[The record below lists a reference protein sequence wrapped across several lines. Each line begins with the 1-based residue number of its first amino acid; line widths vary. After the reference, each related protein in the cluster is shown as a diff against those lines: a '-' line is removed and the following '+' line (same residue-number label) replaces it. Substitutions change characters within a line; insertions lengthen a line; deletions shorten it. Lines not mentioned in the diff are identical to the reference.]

1 MQREKVEIP
10 PEAGTRAGCITQKI
24 SIKRQKRKKSTRKR
38 KDMKTRK
45 LFSRI
50 MAAVIAMILVL
61 GMNMTALADSTLTVN
76 GTKANGGN
84 VTAYKLFDRT
94 EQTVEG
100 KKAVAYT
107 LNSKY
112 EGFFTQAGK
121 AGEGKTG
128 DALSEAAYNYVAG
141 LAGDANKE
149 ALSQFAADM
158 WKWISA
164 NNVANDGSAPAAD
177 TATTMTL
184 GAGYYLIFP
193 AGAATLKDGHKS
205 PAILE
210 DVDGTT
216 DVSVNLKSEYPTVE
230 KKIIPTTNTSGGTTV
245 GAIVDGSWDG
255 NHQMG
260 LDDPI
265 DGEDNIAPYGAEDE
279 KTASNAAIGDI
290 VTYQL
295 KSKVPDMS
303 GYKTYTFKFEDTLSK
318 GLDLKKLVSVKVG
331 NTTLTAS
338 SSGNNTYALSYTPN
352 EDGTHTLKVTF
363 NNFFESFKDRVG
375 EEITVVYT
383 AALNKNAAVGTDPNT
398 NKVKVEYS
406 NDPSGTGTGK
416 SEETEAKV
424 YTFEFGIFKY
434 SLKNDTA
441 ADEDTNRNPLANAQ
455 FKLYADEE
463 HSTEIKLVE
472 ETGADKVYC
481 QVKDATETVVDYIE
495 TDATGKVT
503 IKGLKEGTY
512 YLAETKAPDG
522 FNKLV
527 GDIKVE
533 ISNLVYD
540 TADTTKLSSYD
551 VTYTMPGAES
561 GTTVTVPTDA
571 NLAEIPVLNKAGS
584 VLPSTGGMGTVV
596 FTIAGAAIIAIMLV
610 SSLVSKKRK
619 RSE

>member
-1 MQREKVEIP
+1 MQCENVEIP
-10 PEAGTRAGCITQKI
+10 PEAGTRAGCRTQKVN
-24 SIKRQKRKKSTRKR
+24 IKNKEKGTGKRKN
-38 KDMKTRK
+38 MKTRK

-50 MAAVIAMILVL
+50 MAAVFAMILVL

-76 GTKANGGN
+76 GTKDKGGN

-94 EQTVEG
+94 EQTIEG

-107 LNSKY
+107 LNSQY
-112 EGFFTQAGK
+112 EGFFTQEGK
-121 AGEGKTG
+121 PGKGKTG

-141 LAGDANKE
+141 LAGDANT
-149 ALSQFAADM
+149 LSQFAADM
-158 WKWISA
+158 WKWISE
-164 NNVANDGSAPAAD
+164 NNVVAEKSVAAVAD
-177 TATTMTL
+177 KTTMDL
-184 GAGYYLIFP
+184 PAGYYLIFP
-193 AGAATLKDGHKS
+193 AGAATLKDDHKS
-205 PAILE
+205 PAILQ
-210 DVDGTT
+210 DVDGKTE
-216 DVSVNLKSEYPTVE
+216 VAVYLKSEYPTVE
-230 KKIIPTTNTSGGTTV
+230 KKIIPTTNTPGGTSV

-255 NHQMG
+255 NHQME

-265 DGEDNIAPYGAEDE
+265 DGEDNIAPYGATDE

-331 NTTLTAS
+331 TTTLTAS
-338 SSGNNTYALSYTPN
+338 SSGNNTYALNYKTN
-352 EDGTHTLKVTF
+352 GDGTHTLTVTF
-363 NNFFESFKDRVG
+363 NNFLASFKDHVG

-383 AALNKNAAVGTDPNT
+383 AALNKNAAVGIDPNT

-416 SEETEAKV
+416 SEDVEAKV
-424 YTFEFGIFKY
+424 YTFAFGIFKY
-434 SLKNDTA
+434 SLNDGT
-441 ADEDTNRNPLANAQ
+441 ADEATNRKPLANAQ
-455 FKLYADEE
+455 FKLYADAE
-463 HSTEIKLVE
+463 HTTEIKLVE
-472 ETGADKVYC
+472 VAGAVAGADKVYC
-481 QVKDATETVVDYIE
+481 QAKDDGAGVEFIE

-512 YLAETKAPDG
+512 YLAETKAPAG

-533 ISNLVYD
+533 IGNLVYD
-540 TADTTKLSSYD
+540 TTDTTKLNSYD
-551 VTYTMPGAES
+551 VTYTIPGTTS
-561 GTTVTVPTDA
+561 TTVTVPTKA

-596 FTIAGAAIIAIMLV
+596 FTIAGVAIIAIMLV

>member
-1 MQREKVEIP
+1 
-10 PEAGTRAGCITQKI
+10 
-24 SIKRQKRKKSTRKR
+24 
-38 KDMKTRK
+38 MKTRK

-50 MAAVIAMILVL
+50 MAAVVAMILVL
-61 GMNMTALADSTLTVN
+61 GMNITALADSTLTVN

-94 EQTVEG
+94 EQELEGG

-112 EGFFTQAGK
+112 EGYFKQAGK
-121 AGEGKTG
+121 VGEGKTD
-128 DALSEAAYNYVAG
+128 DALSEAAYNYVAR
-141 LAGDANKE
+141 LDGDANKE
-149 ALSQFAADM
+149 ALSLFAADM

-164 NNVANDGSAPAAD
+164 NNVDNDGTAPATD
-177 TATTMTL
+177 TTTKMTL

-193 AGAATLKDGHKS
+193 AGAATLKDDHKS
-205 PAILE
+205 PAILQ
-210 DVDGTT
+210 DVDGKTE
-216 DVSVNLKSEYPTVE
+216 VAVYLKSEYPTVE
-230 KKIIPTTNTSGGTTV
+230 KKIIPTTNTPGGTSV
-245 GAIVDGSWDG
+245 DAIVDGSWDG
-255 NHQMG
+255 SHHME

-265 DGEDNIAPYGAEDE
+265 DGEDNIAPYGATDE

-331 NTTLTAS
+331 TTTLTAS
-338 SSGNNTYALSYTPN
+338 SSGNNTYALNYKAN
-352 EDGTHTLKVTF
+352 GDGTHTLTVTF
-363 NNFFESFKDRVG
+363 NNFLDSFKDHVG

-383 AALNKNAAVGTDPNT
+383 AALNKNAAVGIDPNT

-406 NDPSGTGTGK
+406 NDPSNTGTGK
-416 SEETEAKV
+416 SEDVEAKV

-434 SLKNDTA
+434 SLKDDTA
-441 ADEDTNRNPLANAQ
+441 ADEDSNRNPLANAQ
-455 FKLYADEE
+455 FKLYADAE
-463 HSTEIKLVE
+463 HTTEIKLVE
-472 ETGADKVYC
+472 VAGADKVYC
-481 QVKDATETVVDYIE
+481 QAKDDGAGVEFIE
-495 TDATGKVT
+495 TDVTGKVT

-512 YLAETKAPDG
+512 YLAETKAPAG

-533 ISNLVYD
+533 IGNLVYD
-540 TADTTKLSSYD
+540 TTDTTKLNSYD
-551 VTYTMPGAES
+551 VTYTIPGTTS
-561 GTTVTVPTDA
+561 TTVTVPTEA

-596 FTIAGAAIIAIMLV
+596 FTIAGAAIIGLMLV

>member
-1 MQREKVEIP
+1 
-10 PEAGTRAGCITQKI
+10 
-24 SIKRQKRKKSTRKR
+24 
-38 KDMKTRK
+38 MKTRK

-50 MAAVIAMILVL
+50 MAAVVSMILVL
-61 GMNMTALADSTLTVN
+61 GMNITALADSTLTVN

-94 EQTVEG
+94 EQDLGGG

-107 LNSKY
+107 LISKY
-112 EGFFTQAGK
+112 EGFFTQTGK
-121 AGEGKTG
+121 PGVGKTD

-141 LAGDANKE
+141 LAGDANT
-149 ALSQFAADM
+149 LSQFAADM
-158 WKWISA
+158 WKWISE
-164 NNVANDGSAPAAD
+164 NNVTADNSVAA
-177 TATTMTL
+177 TADKTTMDL
-184 GAGYYLIFP
+184 PAGYYLIFP
-193 AGAATLKDGHKS
+193 AGAATLTGEAKS
-205 PAILE
+205 PAILQ
-210 DVDGTT
+210 DVDGKTE
-216 DVSVNLKSEYPTVE
+216 VSVNLKSEYPTVE
-230 KKIIPTTNTSGGTTV
+230 KKIIPTTTTSGGTSV

-255 NHQMG
+255 SHHME

-265 DGEDNIAPYGAEDE
+265 DEEDNIAPYGATDE

-318 GLDLKKLVSVKVG
+318 GLDLKNVVSVKVG
-331 NTTLTAS
+331 NTTLKAS
-338 SSGNNTYALSYTPN
+338 RSGNSTYALDYKTN
-352 EDGTHTLKVTF
+352 DDGTHTLTVTF
-363 NNFFESFKDRVG
+363 NNFLDSFKDHVG

-383 AALNKNAAVGTDPNT
+383 ATLNKNAAVGIDPNT

-406 NDPSGTGTGK
+406 NDPSNTGTGK
-416 SEETEAKV
+416 SEDVEAKV

-434 SLKNDTA
+434 SLKDDNA
-441 ADEDTNRNPLANAQ
+441 ADEGINRNPLANAQ
-455 FKLYADEE
+455 FKLYADAD
-463 HSTEIKLVE
+463 HNTEIKLVE
-472 ETGADKVYC
+472 ETGAVKVYR
-481 QVKDATETVVDYIE
+481 QAKADEAGVEFIE

-512 YLAETKAPDG
+512 YLAETKAPAG

-533 ISNLVYD
+533 IGNLVYD
-540 TADTTKLSSYD
+540 TTDTTKLNSYD
-551 VTYTMPGAES
+551 VTYTMPGATS
-561 GTTVTVPTDA
+561 SSIKVIVPTEA

-596 FTIAGAAIIAIMLV
+596 FTIAGAAIIGLMLV

>member
-1 MQREKVEIP
+1 
-10 PEAGTRAGCITQKI
+10 
-24 SIKRQKRKKSTRKR
+24 
-38 KDMKTRK
+38 MKTRK
-45 LFSRI
+45 LFSRF
-50 MAAVIAMILVL
+50 MAAVFAMILVL
-61 GMNMTALADSTLTVN
+61 GMNMTALASTLTVT
-76 GTKANGGN
+76 GTKDKGGN

-94 EQTVEG
+94 EQIVDG

-107 LNSKY
+107 LISKY

-121 AGEGKTG
+121 VGEGKTG

-141 LAGDANKE
+141 LAGEANKE

-158 WKWISA
+158 WKWISE
-164 NNVANDGSAPAAD
+164 NNVTADNSVAA
-177 TATTMTL
+177 TADKTTMDL
-184 GAGYYLIFP
+184 PAGYYLIFP
-193 AGAATLKDGHKS
+193 AGAATLTGEAKS
-205 PAILE
+205 PAILQ
-210 DVDGTT
+210 DVDGKTE
-216 DVSVNLKSEYPTVE
+216 VSVNLKSEYPTVE
-230 KKIIPTTNTSGGTTV
+230 KKIIPTTTTSGGTSV

-255 NHQMG
+255 SHHME

-265 DGEDNIAPYGAEDE
+265 DEEDNIAPYGATDE

-331 NTTLTAS
+331 TTTLTAS
-338 SSGNNTYALSYTPN
+338 SSGNNTYALNYKAN
-352 EDGTHTLKVTF
+352 GEGTHTLTVTF
-363 NNFFESFKDRVG
+363 NNFLDSFKDHVG

-383 AALNKNAAVGTDPNT
+383 AALNKNAAVGIDPNT

-416 SEETEAKV
+416 SEDVEAKV

-434 SLKNDTA
+434 SLKDG
-441 ADEDTNRNPLANAQ
+441 ADDEATNRNPLADAQ
-455 FKLYADEE
+455 FKLYVDAE
-463 HSTEIKLVE
+463 HTTEIKLVE
-472 ETGADKVYC
+472 VAGADKVYC
-481 QVKDATETVVDYIE
+481 QAKDDGAGVEFIE

-512 YLAETKAPDG
+512 YLAETKAPAG

-533 ISNLVYD
+533 IGNLVYD
-540 TADTTKLSSYD
+540 TTDTTKLNRYD
-551 VTYTMPGAES
+551 VTYTMPGETN
-561 GTTVTVPTDA
+561 GITVTVPTNA

-584 VLPSTGGMGTVV
+584 TLPSTGGMGTVV
-596 FTIAGAAIIAIMLV
+596 FTIAGAAIIGLMLV

>member
-1 MQREKVEIP
+1 
-10 PEAGTRAGCITQKI
+10 
-24 SIKRQKRKKSTRKR
+24 
-38 KDMKTRK
+38 MKTRK

-50 MAAVIAMILVL
+50 MAAVVSMILVL
-61 GMNMTALADSTLTVN
+61 GMNITALADSTLTVN

-94 EQTVEG
+94 EQELEGG

-112 EGFFTQAGK
+112 EGYFKQAGK
-121 AGEGKTG
+121 VGEGKTD
-128 DALSEAAYNYVAG
+128 DALSEAAYNYVAR
-141 LAGDANKE
+141 LDGDANKE
-149 ALSQFAADM
+149 ALSLFAADM

-164 NNVANDGSAPAAD
+164 NNVDNDGTAPATD
-177 TATTMTL
+177 TTTKMTL

-193 AGAATLKDGHKS
+193 AGAATLKDDHKS
-205 PAILE
+205 PAILQ
-210 DVDGTT
+210 DVDGKTE
-216 DVSVNLKSEYPTVE
+216 VAVYLKSEYPTVE
-230 KKIIPTTNTSGGTTV
+230 KKIIPTTNTSGGTSV
-245 GAIVDGSWDG
+245 DAIVDGSWDG
-255 NHQMG
+255 SHHME

-265 DGEDNIAPYGAEDE
+265 DGEDNIAPYGATDE
-279 KTASNAAIGDI
+279 KPASNAAIGDI

-303 GYKTYTFKFEDTLSK
+303 GYQTYTFKFEDTLSK

-331 NTTLTAS
+331 TTTLTAS
-338 SSGNNTYALSYTPN
+338 SSGNNTYALDYKTN
-352 EDGTHTLKVTF
+352 EDGTHTLTVTF
-363 NNFFESFKDRVG
+363 NNFLDSFKDHVG
-375 EEITVVYT
+375 EEITAVYT
-383 AALNKNAAVGTDPNT
+383 ATLNKNAAVGIDPNT

-416 SEETEAKV
+416 SEEVEAKV

-434 SLKNDTA
+434 SLKDDA
-441 ADEDTNRNPLANAQ
+441 VADGDTNRNPLAKAQ

-463 HSTEIKLVE
+463 HNTEIKLVE
-472 ETGADKVYC
+472 ETGAEGADKVYY
-481 QVKDATETVVDYIE
+481 QAKAGEAGVEFIE

-512 YLAETKAPDG
+512 YLAETKAPAG

-533 ISNLVYD
+533 IGKLVYD
-540 TADTTKLSSYD
+540 TTDTTKLNSYD
-551 VTYTMPGAES
+551 VTYTMPGATS
-561 GTTVTVPTDA
+561 SSIKVTVPTEA
-571 NLAEIPVLNKAGS
+571 NRAEIPVLNKAGS
-584 VLPSTGGMGTVV
+584 TLPSTGGMGTVV
-596 FTIAGAAIIAIMLV
+596 FTIAGAAIIGLMLV

>member
-1 MQREKVEIP
+1 
-10 PEAGTRAGCITQKI
+10 
-24 SIKRQKRKKSTRKR
+24 
-38 KDMKTRK
+38 MKTRK

-50 MAAVIAMILVL
+50 MAAVFAMILVL
-61 GMNMTALADSTLTVN
+61 GMNMTALASTLTVT
-76 GTKANGGN
+76 GTKNNGGN

-94 EQTVEG
+94 EQDLGGG

-112 EGFFTQAGK
+112 AGYFSEK
-121 AGEGKTG
+121 VDSCKDKNG
-128 DALSEAAYNYVAG
+128 DALSEAAYNYVTG
-141 LAGDANKE
+141 LAGDAKKAE
-149 ALSQFAADM
+149 LSQFAADM

-164 NNVANDGSAPAAD
+164 NNVANDGTAPA
-177 TATTMTL
+177 TETTTTMTL

-193 AGAATLKDGHKS
+193 AGAATLKDDNKS
-205 PAILE
+205 PAILQ

-216 DVSVNLKSEYPTVE
+216 EVSVYLKSEYPTVE
-230 KKIIPTTNTSGGTTV
+230 KKIIPTTNTPGGTTV
-245 GAIVDGSWDG
+245 GAIIDGSWDG
-255 NHQMG
+255 SHHME

-265 DGEDNIAPYGAEDE
+265 DGEDNIAPYGAADE
-279 KTASNAAIGDI
+279 KPASNAAIGDI

-303 GYKTYTFKFEDTLSK
+303 GYQTYTFKFEDTLSK

-331 NTTLTAS
+331 TTTLTAG
-338 SSGNNTYALSYTPN
+338 SSGNNTYALNYKTN
-352 EDGTHTLKVTF
+352 GDGTHTLTVTF
-363 NNFFESFKDRVG
+363 NNFLASFKDHVG

-383 AALNKNAAVGTDPNT
+383 AALNKNAAVGIDPNT

-416 SEETEAKV
+416 SEDVEAKV

-434 SLKNDTA
+434 SLKDDNA
-441 ADEDTNRNPLANAQ
+441 ADEGINRNPLANAQ

-463 HSTEIKLVE
+463 HTTEIKLVE
-472 ETGADKVYC
+472 ETGKVYC
-481 QVKDATETVVDYIE
+481 QVKDATGTVAEYIE
-495 TDATGKVT
+495 TDEIGKVT

-512 YLAETKAPDG
+512 YLAETKAPAG

-533 ISNLVYD
+533 IGNPVYD
-540 TADTTKLSSYD
+540 PADTTKLTRYD
-551 VTYTMPGAES
+551 VTYTMPGATS
-561 GTTVTVPTDA
+561 GTTVKVETSGSK
-571 NLAEIPVLNKAGS
+571 AEIPVLNKAGS

-596 FTIAGAAIIAIMLV
+596 FTIAGAAIIGLMLV

>member
-1 MQREKVEIP
+1 
-10 PEAGTRAGCITQKI
+10 
-24 SIKRQKRKKSTRKR
+24 
-38 KDMKTRK
+38 MKTRK

-50 MAAVIAMILVL
+50 MAAVFAMILVL
-61 GMNMTALADSTLTVN
+61 GMNMTALASTLTVT
-76 GTKANGGN
+76 GTKDNGGA

-94 EQTVEG
+94 EQELEGG

-112 EGFFTQAGK
+112 EGFFTQEGK
-121 AGEGKTG
+121 PGKGKTG
-128 DALSEAAYNYVAG
+128 DALSEEAYKYVAE
-141 LAGDANKE
+141 LAGDEKKAE
-149 ALSQFAADM
+149 LSQFAADM

-164 NNVANDGSAPAAD
+164 NNVANDGTAPATD

-193 AGAATLKDGHKS
+193 AGAATLKDDHKS
-205 PAILE
+205 PAILQ

-216 DVSVNLKSEYPTVE
+216 EVSVNLKSEYPTVE
-230 KKIIPTTNTSGGTTV
+230 KKIIPTTNTSGGTSV

-255 NHQMG
+255 SHHME

-265 DGEDNIAPYGAEDE
+265 DGEDNIAPYGATDE
-279 KTASNAAIGDI
+279 KPASNAAIGDI

-303 GYKTYTFKFEDTLSK
+303 GYKTYIFKFEDTLSK
-318 GLDLKKLVSVKVG
+318 GLDLKELVSVKVG

-338 SSGNNTYALSYTPN
+338 SSGNNTYALKYTTN
-352 EDGTHTLKVTF
+352 GDGTHTLTVTF
-363 NNFFESFKDRVG
+363 NNFLDSFKDHVG
-375 EEITVVYT
+375 EEITAVYT
-383 AALNKNAAVGTDPNT
+383 ATLNKNAAVGIDPNT

-416 SEETEAKV
+416 SEEVEAKV

-434 SLKNDTA
+434 SLKDNTA
-441 ADEDTNRNPLANAQ
+441 NDEDANRNPLASAQ
-455 FKLYADEE
+455 FKLYADEA
-463 HSTEIKLVE
+463 HNTEIKLVE
-472 ETGADKVYC
+472 ETGKVYR
-481 QVKDATETVVDYIE
+481 QAKDATETAVDYIE

-512 YLAETKAPDG
+512 YLAETKAPAG

-533 ISNLVYD
+533 IGNLVYD
-540 TADTTKLSSYD
+540 TTDTTKLNSYD
-551 VTYTMPGAES
+551 VTYTIPGAAS
-561 GTTVTVPTDA
+561 SIKVTVPTEA

-596 FTIAGAAIIAIMLV
+596 FTIAGAAIIGLMLV

>member
-1 MQREKVEIP
+1 
-10 PEAGTRAGCITQKI
+10 
-24 SIKRQKRKKSTRKR
+24 
-38 KDMKTRK
+38 MKTRK
-45 LFSRI
+45 LFSRF
-50 MAAVIAMILVL
+50 MAAVFAMILVL
-61 GMNMTALADSTLTVN
+61 GMNMTALASTLTVT
-76 GTKANGGN
+76 GTKDKGGN

-94 EQTVEG
+94 EQIVDG

-107 LNSKY
+107 LISKY

-121 AGEGKTG
+121 VGEGKTG

-141 LAGDANKE
+141 LAGEANKE

-158 WKWISA
+158 WKWISE
-164 NNVANDGSAPAAD
+164 NNVTADNSVAA
-177 TATTMTL
+177 TADKTTMDL
-184 GAGYYLIFP
+184 PAGYYLIFP
-193 AGAATLKDGHKS
+193 AGAATLTGEAKS
-205 PAILE
+205 PAILQ
-210 DVDGTT
+210 DVDGKTE
-216 DVSVNLKSEYPTVE
+216 VSVNLKSEYPTVE
-230 KKIIPTTNTSGGTTV
+230 KKIIPTTTTSGGTSV

-255 NHQMG
+255 SHHME

-265 DGEDNIAPYGAEDE
+265 DEEDNIAPYGATDE

-331 NTTLTAS
+331 TTTLTAS
-338 SSGNNTYALSYTPN
+338 SSGNNTYALNYKAN
-352 EDGTHTLKVTF
+352 GEGTHTLTVTF
-363 NNFFESFKDRVG
+363 NNFLDSFKDHVG

-383 AALNKNAAVGTDPNT
+383 AALNKNAAVGIDPNT

-416 SEETEAKV
+416 SEDVEAKV

-434 SLKNDTA
+434 SLKDG
-441 ADEDTNRNPLANAQ
+441 ADDEATNRNPLADAQ
-455 FKLYADEE
+455 FKLYADAE
-463 HSTEIKLVE
+463 HTTEIKLVE
-472 ETGADKVYC
+472 VAGADKVYC
-481 QVKDATETVVDYIE
+481 QAKDDGAGVEFIE

-512 YLAETKAPDG
+512 YLAETKAPAG

-533 ISNLVYD
+533 IGNLVYD
-540 TADTTKLSSYD
+540 TTDTTKLNRYD
-551 VTYTMPGAES
+551 VTYTMPGETN
-561 GTTVTVPTDA
+561 GITVTVPTNA

-584 VLPSTGGMGTVV
+584 TLPSTGGMGTVV
-596 FTIAGAAIIAIMLV
+596 FTIAGAAIIGLMLV

>member
-1 MQREKVEIP
+1 MQCENVEIP
-10 PEAGTRAGCITQKI
+10 SEAGTRAGCKTQKVN
-24 SIKRQKRKKSTRKR
+24 IKNKEKGTGKRKN
-38 KDMKTRK
+38 MKTRK

-50 MAAVIAMILVL
+50 MAAVVAMILVL
-61 GMNMTALADSTLTVN
+61 GMNITALADSTLTVN

-94 EQTVEG
+94 EQELEGG

-107 LNSKY
+107 LISKY
-112 EGFFTQAGK
+112 EGFFTQEGK
-121 AGEGKTG
+121 VGEGKTD

-141 LAGDANKE
+141 LDANT
-149 ALSQFAADM
+149 LSQFAADM
-158 WKWISA
+158 WKWISE
-164 NNVANDGSAPAAD
+164 NNVTVDNSVEAGAG
-177 TATTMTL
+177 TTTMNL
-184 GAGYYLIFP
+184 PAGYYLIFP
-193 AGAATLKDGHKS
+193 AGAATLTGAAKS
-205 PAILE
+205 PAILQ

-216 DVSVNLKSEYPTVE
+216 EVSVNLKSEYPTVE
-230 KKIIPTTNTSGGTTV
+230 KKIIPTTNTAGGTSV
-245 GAIVDGSWDG
+245 DAIVDGSWEG
-255 NHQMG
+255 NHQLE

-265 DGEDNIAPYGAEDE
+265 DGEDNIAPYGATDE
-279 KTASNAAIGDI
+279 KPASNAAIGDI

-303 GYKTYTFKFEDTLSK
+303 GYQTYTFKFEDTLSK

-331 NTTLTAS
+331 TTTLTAS
-338 SSGNNTYALSYTPN
+338 SSGNNTYALNYKTN
-352 EDGTHTLKVTF
+352 EDGTHTLTVTF
-363 NNFFESFKDRVG
+363 NNFLASFKDHVG

-383 AALNKNAAVGTDPNT
+383 AALNKNAAVGIDPNT

-416 SEETEAKV
+416 SEDVEAKV
-424 YTFEFGIFKY
+424 YTLAFGIFKY
-434 SLKNDTA
+434 SLKDGT
-441 ADEDTNRNPLANAQ
+441 ADEATNRKPLANAQ

-463 HSTEIKLVE
+463 HNTEIKLVE
-472 ETGADKVYC
+472 ETSAEGADKVYY
-481 QVKDATETVVDYIE
+481 QAKAGEAGVEFIE
-495 TDATGKVT
+495 ADATGKVT

-512 YLAETKAPDG
+512 YLAETKAPAG

-533 ISNLVYD
+533 IGNLVYD
-540 TADTTKLSSYD
+540 TTDTTKLNSYD
-551 VTYTMPGAES
+551 VTYTMPGEKN
-561 GTTVTVPTDA
+561 GIKVTVPTDA

>member
-1 MQREKVEIP
+1 
-10 PEAGTRAGCITQKI
+10 
-24 SIKRQKRKKSTRKR
+24 
-38 KDMKTRK
+38 MKTRK

-50 MAAVIAMILVL
+50 MAAVVAMILVL
-61 GMNMTALADSTLTVN
+61 GMNMTALASTLTVT
-76 GTKANGGN
+76 GTKDNGGN

-94 EQTVEG
+94 EQTIEG

-107 LNSKY
+107 LSSKY
-112 EGFFTQAGK
+112 AGYFSEK
-121 AGEGKTG
+121 VDSCKDKNG

-141 LAGDANKE
+141 LADDTKKGE
-149 ALSQFAADM
+149 LSQFAADM
-158 WKWISA
+158 WKWISE
-164 NNVANDGSAPAAD
+164 NNVTADNSVAA
-177 TATTMTL
+177 TADKTTMDL
-184 GAGYYLIFP
+184 PAGYYLIFP
-193 AGAATLKDGHKS
+193 AGAATLTGEAKS
-205 PAILE
+205 PAILQ

-216 DVSVNLKSEYPTVE
+216 EVSVKLKSEYPTVE
-230 KKIIPTTNTSGGTTV
+230 KKIIPTTNTAGGTSV
-245 GAIVDGSWDG
+245 DAIVDGSWDG
-255 NHQMG
+255 NHQLE

-265 DGEDNIAPYGAEDE
+265 DGEDNIAPYGATDE
-279 KTASNAAIGDI
+279 KPASNAAIGDI

-303 GYKTYTFKFEDTLSK
+303 GYQTYTFKFEDTLSK

-331 NTTLTAS
+331 TTTLTAS
-338 SSGNNTYALSYTPN
+338 SSGNNTYALNYKTN
-352 EDGTHTLKVTF
+352 EDGTHTLTVTF
-363 NNFFESFKDRVG
+363 NNFLASFKDHVG

-383 AALNKNAAVGTDPNT
+383 AALNKNAAVGIDPNT

-416 SEETEAKV
+416 SEEVEAKV

-434 SLKNDTA
+434 SLKDGTV
-441 ADEDTNRNPLANAQ
+441 DEASNRNPLANAQ
-455 FKLYADEE
+455 FKLYADEA
-463 HSTEIKLVE
+463 HNKEIKLVE
-472 ETGADKVYC
+472 ETVADKKVYR
-481 QVKDATETVVDYIE
+481 QAKADEEGVEFIE
-495 TDATGKVT
+495 TGATGKVT

-512 YLAETKAPDG
+512 YLAETKAPAG

-533 ISNLVYD
+533 IGNPVYD
-540 TADTTKLSSYD
+540 TTDTTKLNSYD
-551 VTYTMPGAES
+551 VTYTMPGETS
-561 GTTVTVPTDA
+561 SSIKVTVPTEA

-596 FTIAGAAIIAIMLV
+596 FTIAGAAIIGLMLV

>member
-1 MQREKVEIP
+1 
-10 PEAGTRAGCITQKI
+10 
-24 SIKRQKRKKSTRKR
+24 
-38 KDMKTRK
+38 MKTRK
-45 LFSRI
+45 LFSRF
-50 MAAVIAMILVL
+50 MAAVFAMILVL
-61 GMNMTALADSTLTVN
+61 GMNMTALASTLTVT
-76 GTKANGGN
+76 GTKDKGGN

-94 EQTVEG
+94 EQIVDG

-107 LNSKY
+107 LISKY
-112 EGFFTQAGK
+112 ESFFTQAGK
-121 AGEGKTG
+121 VGEGKTD

-141 LAGDANKE
+141 LAGEANEE

-158 WKWISA
+158 WKWISE
-164 NNVANDGSAPAAD
+164 NNVTADNSVAA
-177 TATTMTL
+177 TADKTTMDL
-184 GAGYYLIFP
+184 PAGYYLIFP
-193 AGAATLKDGHKS
+193 AGAATLTGAAKS
-205 PAILE
+205 PAILQ

-216 DVSVNLKSEYPTVE
+216 EVSVNLKSEYPTVE
-230 KKIIPTTNTSGGTTV
+230 KKIIPTTNTAGGTSV
-245 GAIVDGSWDG
+245 DAIVDGSWDG
-255 NHQMG
+255 NHQLE

-265 DGEDNIAPYGAEDE
+265 DGEDNIAPYGATDE
-279 KTASNAAIGDI
+279 KPASNAAIGDI

-303 GYKTYTFKFEDTLSK
+303 GYQTYTFKFEDTLSK

-331 NTTLTAS
+331 TTTLTAS
-338 SSGNNTYALSYTPN
+338 SSGNNTYALNYKAN
-352 EDGTHTLKVTF
+352 GDGTHTLTVTF
-363 NNFFESFKDRVG
+363 NNFLDSFKDHVG

-383 AALNKNAAVGTDPNT
+383 AALNKNAAVGIDPNT

-416 SEETEAKV
+416 SEDVEAKV

-434 SLKNDTA
+434 SLKDG
-441 ADEDTNRNPLANAQ
+441 ADDEATNRNPLADAQ
-455 FKLYADEE
+455 FKLYADAE
-463 HSTEIKLVE
+463 HTTEIKLVE
-472 ETGADKVYC
+472 VAGADKVYC
-481 QVKDATETVVDYIE
+481 QAKDDGAGVEFIE

-512 YLAETKAPDG
+512 YLAETKAPAG

-533 ISNLVYD
+533 IGNLVYD
-540 TADTTKLSSYD
+540 TTDTTKLNRYD
-551 VTYTMPGAES
+551 VTYTMPGETN
-561 GTTVTVPTDA
+561 GITVTVPTGA

>member
-1 MQREKVEIP
+1 
-10 PEAGTRAGCITQKI
+10 
-24 SIKRQKRKKSTRKR
+24 
-38 KDMKTRK
+38 MKTRK

-50 MAAVIAMILVL
+50 MAAVFAMILVL
-61 GMNMTALADSTLTVN
+61 GMNMTALASTLTVT
-76 GTKANGGN
+76 GTKDKGGN

-94 EQTVEG
+94 EQIVDG

-107 LNSKY
+107 LISKY

-121 AGEGKTG
+121 VGEGKTG

-141 LAGDANKE
+141 LAGEANKE

-158 WKWISA
+158 WKWISE
-164 NNVANDGSAPAAD
+164 NNVTADNSVAA
-177 TATTMTL
+177 TADKTTMDL
-184 GAGYYLIFP
+184 PAGYYLIFP
-193 AGAATLKDGHKS
+193 AGAATLIEDHKS
-205 PAILE
+205 PAILQ

-216 DVSVNLKSEYPTVE
+216 EVSVNLKSEYPTVE
-230 KKIIPTTNTSGGTTV
+230 KKIIPTTNTSGGTSV

-255 NHQMG
+255 SHHME

-265 DGEDNIAPYGAEDE
+265 DGEDNIAPYGATDE
-279 KTASNAAIGDI
+279 KPASNAAIGDI

-303 GYKTYTFKFEDTLSK
+303 GYKTYIFKFEDTLSK
-318 GLDLKKLVSVKVG
+318 GLDLKELVSVKVG

-338 SSGNNTYALSYTPN
+338 SSGNNTYALNYKTN
-352 EDGTHTLKVTF
+352 EDGTHTLTVTF
-363 NNFFESFKDRVG
+363 NNFLDSFKDHVG
-375 EEITVVYT
+375 EEITAVYT
-383 AALNKNAAVGTDPNT
+383 ATLNKNAAVGIDPNT

-416 SEETEAKV
+416 SEEVEAKV

-434 SLKNDTA
+434 SLKDNTA
-441 ADEDTNRNPLANAQ
+441 NDEDANRNPLASAQ
-455 FKLYADEE
+455 FKLYADEA
-463 HSTEIKLVE
+463 HNTEIKLVE
-472 ETGADKVYC
+472 ETDKVYH
-481 QVKDATETVVDYIE
+481 QAKDATETAVDYIE

-512 YLAETKAPDG
+512 YLAETKAPAG

-533 ISNLVYD
+533 INNLKYD
-540 TADTTKLSSYD
+540 TADTTKLISYD
-551 VTYTMPGAES
+551 VTYTMPGTTS
-561 GTTVTVPTDA
+561 GTTVKVETSGSK
-571 NLAEIPVLNKAGS
+571 AEIPVLNKAGS

-596 FTIAGAAIIAIMLV
+596 FTIAGAAIIGLMLV

>member
-1 MQREKVEIP
+1 
-10 PEAGTRAGCITQKI
+10 
-24 SIKRQKRKKSTRKR
+24 
-38 KDMKTRK
+38 MKTRK

-50 MAAVIAMILVL
+50 MAAVVAMILVL
-61 GMNMTALADSTLTVN
+61 GMNITALADSTLTVN

-94 EQTVEG
+94 EQELEGG

-112 EGFFTQAGK
+112 EGYFKQAGK
-121 AGEGKTG
+121 VGEGKTD

-141 LAGDANKE
+141 LDGDANKE
-149 ALSQFAADM
+149 ALSLFAADM

-164 NNVANDGSAPAAD
+164 NNVDNDGTAPATD
-177 TATTMTL
+177 TTTKMTL

-193 AGAATLKDGHKS
+193 AGAATLKDDHKS
-205 PAILE
+205 PAILQ
-210 DVDGTT
+210 DVDGKTE
-216 DVSVNLKSEYPTVE
+216 VAVYLKSEYPTVE
-230 KKIIPTTNTSGGTTV
+230 KKIIPTTNTPGGTSV
-245 GAIVDGSWDG
+245 DAIVDGSWDG
-255 NHQMG
+255 SHHME

-265 DGEDNIAPYGAEDE
+265 DGEDNIAPYGATDE

-331 NTTLTAS
+331 TTTLTAS
-338 SSGNNTYALSYTPN
+338 SSGNNTYALNYKAN
-352 EDGTHTLKVTF
+352 GDGTHTLTVTF
-363 NNFFESFKDRVG
+363 NNFLDSFKDHVG

-383 AALNKNAAVGTDPNT
+383 AALNKNAAVGIDPNT

-406 NDPSGTGTGK
+406 NDPSNTGTGK
-416 SEETEAKV
+416 SEDVEAKV

-434 SLKNDTA
+434 SLKDDTA
-441 ADEDTNRNPLANAQ
+441 ADEDSNRNPLANAQ
-455 FKLYADEE
+455 FKLYADAE
-463 HSTEIKLVE
+463 HTTEIKLVE
-472 ETGADKVYC
+472 VAGADKVYC
-481 QVKDATETVVDYIE
+481 QAKDDGAGVEFIE

-512 YLAETKAPDG
+512 YLAETKAPAG

-533 ISNLVYD
+533 IGNLVYD
-540 TADTTKLSSYD
+540 TTDTTKLNSYD
-551 VTYTMPGAES
+551 VTYTIPGTTS
-561 GTTVTVPTDA
+561 TTVTVPTEA

-596 FTIAGAAIIAIMLV
+596 FTIAGAAIIGLMLV

>member
-1 MQREKVEIP
+1 
-10 PEAGTRAGCITQKI
+10 
-24 SIKRQKRKKSTRKR
+24 
-38 KDMKTRK
+38 MKTRK

-50 MAAVIAMILVL
+50 MAAVFAMILVL
-61 GMNMTALADSTLTVN
+61 GMNLTALASTLTVT
-76 GTKANGGN
+76 GTKDKGGN

-94 EQTVEG
+94 EQIVDG

-107 LNSKY
+107 LISKY

-121 AGEGKTG
+121 VGEGKTG

-141 LAGDANKE
+141 LAGEANKE

-158 WKWISA
+158 WKWISE
-164 NNVANDGSAPAAD
+164 NNVTADNSVAA
-177 TATTMTL
+177 TADKTTMDL
-184 GAGYYLIFP
+184 PAGYYLIFP
-193 AGAATLKDGHKS
+193 AGAATLKDDHKS
-205 PAILE
+205 PAILQ

-216 DVSVNLKSEYPTVE
+216 EVSVNLKSEYPTVE
-230 KKIIPTTNTSGGTTV
+230 KKIIPTTNTSGGTSV

-255 NHQMG
+255 SHHME

-265 DGEDNIAPYGAEDE
+265 DGEDNIAPYGATDE
-279 KTASNAAIGDI
+279 KPASNAAIGDI

-303 GYKTYTFKFEDTLSK
+303 GYKTYIFKFEDTLSK
-318 GLDLKKLVSVKVG
+318 GLDLKELVSVKVG

-338 SSGNNTYALSYTPN
+338 SSGNNTYALKYTTN
-352 EDGTHTLKVTF
+352 GDGTHTLTVTF
-363 NNFFESFKDRVG
+363 NNFLDSFKDHVG
-375 EEITVVYT
+375 EEITAVYT
-383 AALNKNAAVGTDPNT
+383 ATLNKNAAVGIDPNT

-416 SEETEAKV
+416 SEEVEAKV

-434 SLKNDTA
+434 SLKDNTA
-441 ADEDTNRNPLANAQ
+441 NDEDVNRNPLASAQ
-455 FKLYADEE
+455 FKLYADEA
-463 HSTEIKLVE
+463 HNTEIKLVE
-472 ETGADKVYC
+472 ETGKVYR
-481 QVKDATETVVDYIE
+481 QTKDATETAVDYIE

-512 YLAETKAPDG
+512 YLAETKAPAG

-533 ISNLVYD
+533 IGNLVYD
-540 TADTTKLSSYD
+540 TTDTTKLNSYD
-551 VTYTMPGAES
+551 VTYTIPGATS
-561 GTTVTVPTDA
+561 SIKVTVPTEA
-571 NLAEIPVLNKAGS
+571 NRAEIPVLNKAGS
-584 VLPSTGGMGTVV
+584 ILPSTGGMGTVV
-596 FTIAGAAIIAIMLV
+596 FTIAGAAIIGLMLV

-619 RSE
+619 RFE